1 MDLSALGIPLE
12 PVRDV
17 WLIAFMAYTFA
28 CLLVDI
34 AYPVNIPAAKARE
47 LFVAVNGDPVEG
59 AKIRV
64 EDMARNGLPLSSSQ
78 KGWVTKRAKKQLESI
93 YGSGIV
99 GGWMHVLMYLWAWM
113 VMVSTFTLYWDM
125 AYDGILLPALALPFL
140 MVYAGARWGRRSW
153 RTARGFSADERTLGM
168 PRIYSATLGRLSA
181 PFRVKGAVPGI
192 GPIHL
197 DRVGFWVLQILAALS
212 LLYFLYS
219 LSGLEVEDFDL
230 PYVGH
235 ASMLLGIG
243 AVLALLTGW
252 VQVRSYILF
261 NPDSFVTGR
270 VLLPAKTREYSTLR
284 AFRVYPKNPDAI
296 KLNPKDASQWWLE
309 ILLPG
314 GRKHSYALNDHQIDC
329 LVAQIAF
336 NIEQERWAQLDSP
349 ADREMLAKYF
359 VDGRV
364 ICTTMGYKHAGKHA
378 EEAARRASFQKT
390 QYK

>member
-34 AYPVNIPAAKARE
+34 AYPVNIPAAKAQE
-47 LFVAVNGDPVEG
+47 LFVAVKGDPEG

-64 EDMARNGLPLSSSQ
+64 EDMARTGLPLSSSQ

-93 YGSGIV
+93 SGSGIV
-99 GGWMHVLMYLWAWM
+99 GGWVHVLMYLWAWM

-284 AFRVYPKNPDAI
+284 AFRVLPNNPDAI
-296 KLNPKDASQWWLE
+296 KTDTKDPAQWKVDVM
-309 ILLPG
+309 LPNG
-314 GRKHSYALNDHQIDC
+314 SKRPFPLNDPNIDC
-329 LVAQIAF
+329 LIAQLAF
-336 NIEQERWAQLDSP
+336 KLEQGDWARLDSP
-349 ADREMLAKYF
+349 ADREKLARYF
-359 VDGRV
+359 LDGRA
-364 ICTTMGYKHAGKHA
+364 ICTTLGYIPAGKHA
-378 EEAARRASFQKT
+378 EEAARRASFQKA
-390 QYK
+390 QYN

>member
-34 AYPVNIPAAKARE
+34 AYPVNIPAAKAQE
-47 LFVAVNGDPVEG
+47 LFVAVKGDPVEG

-93 YGSGIV
+93 SGSGIV
-99 GGWMHVLMYLWAWM
+99 GGWVHVLMYLWAWM

-261 NPDSFVTGR
+261 NPDVFVTGR

-284 AFRVYPKNPDAI
+284 AFRVLPNNPDAI
-296 KLNPKDASQWWLE
+296 KTDTKDPAQWKVE
-309 ILLPG
+309 VMLPNG
-314 GRKHSYALNDHQIDC
+314 SKRTFPLNDPNIDC
-329 LVAQIAF
+329 LIAQLAF
-336 NIEQERWAQLDSP
+336 KLEQGDWARLDSP
-349 ADREMLAKYF
+349 ADREKLARYF
-359 VDGRV
+359 LDGRAN
-364 ICTTMGYKHAGKHA
+364 CTTLGYIPAGKHA

>member
-34 AYPVNIPAAKARE
+34 AYPVNIPAAKAQE
-47 LFVAVNGDPVEG
+47 LFVAVKGDPVEG

-93 YGSGIV
+93 SGSGIV
-99 GGWMHVLMYLWAWM
+99 GGWVHVLMYLWAWM

-125 AYDGILLPALALPFL
+125 AYDGILLPALVLPFL

-197 DRVGFWVLQILAALS
+197 DRVGFWVLPLRWLRLDAPGNRCGARTPDRVGTGAQ
-212 LLYFLYS
+212 LYS
-219 LSGLEVEDFDL
+219 VQPRFLRDRPRVVARED
-230 PYVGH
+230 P
-235 ASMLLGIG
+235 
-243 AVLALLTGW
+243 
-252 VQVRSYILF
+252 
-261 NPDSFVTGR
+261 R
-270 VLLPAKTREYSTLR
+270 VL
-284 AFRVYPKNPDAI
+284 DA
-296 KLNPKDASQWWLE
+296 QGV
-309 ILLPG
+309 PG
-314 GRKHSYALNDHQIDC
+314 APEQPGRN
-329 LVAQIAF
+329 
-336 NIEQERWAQLDSP
+336 
-349 ADREMLAKYF
+349 
-359 VDGRV
+359 
-364 ICTTMGYKHAGKHA
+364 
-378 EEAARRASFQKT
+378 
-390 QYK
+390 

>member
-34 AYPVNIPAAKARE
+34 AYPVNIPAAKAQE
-47 LFVAVNGDPVEG
+47 LFVAVKGDPVEG

-93 YGSGIV
+93 SGSSIV
-99 GGWMHVLMYLWAWM
+99 GGWVHVLMYLWAWM

-168 PRIYSATLGRLSA
+168 PRIYSATLGQLSA

-197 DRVGFWVLQILAALS
+197 DRAGFWVLQILAALS

-284 AFRVYPKNPDAI
+284 AFRVLPNNPDAI
-296 KLNPKDASQWWLE
+296 KTDTKDPAQWKVE
-309 ILLPG
+309 VMLPNG
-314 GRKHSYALNDHQIDC
+314 SKRTFPLNDPNIDC
-329 LVAQIAF
+329 LIAQLAF
-336 NIEQERWAQLDSP
+336 KLEQGDWARLDSP
-349 ADREMLAKYF
+349 ADREKLARYF
-359 VDGRV
+359 LDGRA
-364 ICTTMGYKHAGKHA
+364 ICTTLGHIPAGKHA
-378 EEAARRASFQKT
+378 EEAARRASFQKA